1 MEANGNFLGL
11 VFAMSTSVTIKSL
24 FNLLKTTATQWSED
38 KASRLGAA
46 LAYYSIF
53 SLAPLLFVII
63 VLAGIFL
70 GDQASARTSV
80 IHSLAAVI
88 GADAARQIGQMVV
101 GANKQSS
108 GALASIIGIVML
120 LMGASGVFL
129 QLQGSL
135 NTIWKVK
142 PKPGQGIWA
151 IIQQRFLSLSMVFG
165 AGFLL
170 LISLLLTAILKA
182 IVNSMSAYFPMAG
195 ALQIVT
201 FVVSFIVITL
211 LFVMIYEVLPDV
223 DIRWHDVWIGAVI
236 TSLLF
241 LIGQAALSWYLGT
254 QSTKSVYGAAGSL
267 VVVLLY
273 IYYSAQ
279 IVLFGAEFTYVYAN
293 SYGSKIEPA
302 DNAISTVDN
311 KPSIERVHHL
321 PVQVTLSK
329 PQKCT
334 LKDDTASDVA
344 IVLIGIALVA
354 LLRKWRNR

>member
-1 MEANGNFLGL
+1 
-11 VFAMSTSVTIKSL
+11 VTLKSL
-24 FNLLKTTATQWSED
+24 FDLLKTTATQWSED

-53 SLAPLLFVII
+53 SLAPLLFVVI

-70 GDQASARTSV
+70 GDQASARHAV
-80 IHSLAAVI
+80 IQNLGTVI
-88 GADAARQIGQMVV
+88 GADASRQVGQMVV

-108 GALASIIGIVML
+108 GVLASIIGIVML
-120 LMGASGVFL
+120 LLGASGVFL

-182 IVNSMSAYFPMAG
+182 IVNSMSAYLPMAG

-201 FVVSFIVITL
+201 FIVSFLVITL
-211 LFVMIYEVLPDV
+211 LFVMIYEVLPDA

-236 TSLLF
+236 TSILF

-267 VVVLLY
+267 VVLLLY

-293 SYGSKIEPA
+293 RYGSKIKPNK
-302 DNAISTVDN
+302 NAISTADQELPI
-311 KPSIERVHHL
+311 KQSAMPSQCVL
-321 PVQVTLSK
+321 PQRADEETK
-329 PQKCT
+329 F
-334 LKDDTASDVA
+334 DAASNVA
-344 IVLIGIALVA
+344 FVLLGIALMA
-354 LLRKWRNR
+354 LLRKWRER